1 MSFSGLLTNFQI
13 DEELTT
19 WPGLLAGEAT
29 VMIREQEANE
39 WCEHWAESVSG
50 VRIMT
55 TGAGGDED
63 DMNTEADMVTGM
75 T

>member
-1 MSFSGLLTNFQI
+1 M
-13 DEELTT
+13 
-19 WPGLLAGEAT
+19 AGVT

-63 DMNTEADMVTGM
+63 DMNTEADMVMGM

>member
-1 MSFSGLLTNFQI
+1 M
-13 DEELTT
+13 
-19 WPGLLAGEAT
+19 AGVT

-50 VRIMT
+50 VMIMT

-63 DMNTEADMVTGM
+63 DMNTEADMVMGM